1 MRISQMFIPTLREEP
16 KEAEVVSHKLLLRA
30 GFIRKVASG
39 IYTYLPLG
47 LRVIK
52 KIENIIREEMN
63 AKGAQEMLMP
73 IVQPAELWLKSK
85 RWDIYG
91 AELIRLKDRHN
102 RDFCLGPTH
111 EEVIT
116 ALIANEIKSYKQ
128 LPQLLYQIANK
139 YRDEKRPRFGLMR
152 GREFMMKDLY
162 SFDRDQKGLDESYEK
177 MYEAYT
183 NIFKRLGLNFRAI
196 EADSGAIGG
205 SSTHEFVVLADSGE
219 VTVLYC
225 SKCDY
230 AANVEKVPA
239 IAKNTAEKQVE
250 EEVKQIEEVKTPDKH
265 TVEQVTHYLNVDAT
279 KLIKTLIYKTDKGVV
294 AALVRG
300 DRELNEVKL
309 YNVLGCLTLELAN
322 ADTVQRVTNAPVGY
336 AGPVGLKDVKIVAD
350 IEVAN
355 MDSAVVGANKKDAHL
370 VNVIPGRDFNMDI
383 VTDIRTV
390 TAGEMCPKCQAELV
404 ETKGIEVGQ
413 IFKLGDKYSKLL
425 GAVFLDEDGKQ
436 KPIIMGC
443 YGIGVSRTMA
453 ASVEQNHDEN
463 GIIWPVQ
470 IAPFEVV
477 VVPVSTKDEEQ
488 MDLANKIYNELINSG
503 IETVIDDRDER
514 AGVKFKDADLIGY
527 PYRIVVGKNAVKN
540 QQVEIY
546 ERKTGNKIDVAVD
559 EAVKKLNDLIEKD
572 KRAC

>member
-16 KEAEVVSHKLLLRA
+16 KEAEVISHKLLLRA
-30 GFIRKVASG
+30 GFIRKVAAG

-47 LRVIK
+47 IRVLR
-52 KIENIIREEMN
+52 KIEKIVREEMDL
-63 AKGAQEMLMP
+63 KGSQEMLMP

-85 RWDIYG
+85 RWDVYG
-91 AELIRLKDRHN
+91 PELIRLKDRHN

-116 ALIANEIKSYKQ
+116 ALIASEIKSYKQ

-152 GREFMMKDLY
+152 GREFIMKDLY
-162 SFDRDQKGLDESYEK
+162 SFDRDQRGLDESYQT
-177 MYEAYT
+177 MCEAYT

-219 VTVLYC
+219 VTVIYC
-225 SKCDY
+225 SRCGY

-239 IAKNTAEKQVE
+239 V
-250 EEVKQIEEVKTPDKH
+250 VKDIDKKSIEEIDTIQEVETPGKH
-265 TVEQVTHYLNVDAT
+265 TVEQITEYLNVDPS
-279 KLIKTLIYKTDKGVV
+279 KLIKTLIYKTDKEVV

-309 YNVLGCLTLELAN
+309 YNVLNCLTLELAD
-322 ADTVQRVTNAPVGY
+322 ADTIRQVTNAPVGY
-336 AGPVGLKDVKIVAD
+336 AGPVGLKVKIIAD

-355 MDSAVVGANKKDAHL
+355 MNSAVVGANKKGAHFINA
-370 VNVIPGRDFNMDI
+370 VPGRDFSIDI
-383 VTDIRTV
+383 TADIRTV
-390 TAGEMCPKCQAELV
+390 MAGEMCPECGSDLV

-413 IFKLGDKYSKLL
+413 VFKLGDKYSKLL
-425 GAVFLDEDGKQ
+425 RAFFLDENGKQ

-443 YGIGVSRTMA
+443 YGIGISRTMA

-477 VVPVSTKDEEQ
+477 VVPVSIKDEDQ
-488 MDLANKIYNELINSG
+488 MDIADSIYRELLNAG
-503 IETVIDDRDER
+503 IETVIDDRNER
-514 AGVKFKDADLIGY
+514 PGVKFKDADLIGY
-527 PYRIVVGKNAVKN
+527 PYKIVIGKNAVKERSA
-540 QQVEIY
+540 EIY
-546 ERKTGNKIDVAVD
+546 ERRTGNKIEVTLEEVLSK
-559 EAVKKLNDLIEKD
+559 VKELLSNAGQL
-572 KRAC
+572 

>member
-16 KEAEVVSHKLLLRA
+16 KEAEVISHKLFLRA

-230 AANVEKVPA
+230 TANVEKVPA
-239 IAKNTAEKQVE
+239 IAKNTAEKQVKE
-250 EEVKQIEEVKTPDKH
+250 GVKQIEEVKTPDKH
-265 TVEQVTHYLNVDAT
+265 TVEEVTQYLNVDAT

-309 YNVLGCLTLELAN
+309 YNVLGCLTLELAD
-322 ADTVQRVTNAPVGY
+322 ADTVQRATNAPVGY
-336 AGPVGLKDVKIVAD
+336 AGPVGIKDVKIVAD

-370 VNVIPGRDFNMDI
+370 VNVVPGRDFNTDI
-383 VTDIRTV
+383 VADIRTV

-413 IFKLGDKYSKLL
+413 IFKLRDKYSKLL

-559 EAVKKLNDLIEKD
+559 EAVKKVNDLIEKD